1 MVDESHLNL
10 SIHLWDQAM
19 SLPVVLGPVGM
30 AGMYSSRGE
39 VKAAN
44 AAKAAGV
51 PFTLSTMGVDAST
64 TWKDIEWVRS
74 IFPGKII
81 LKGILD
87 PEDAKRAVQTNIDGI
102 VVSNHG
108 GRQLDSVT
116 STIRALPKVVD
127 AVQGRVPVFMDGGI
141 RSGLDVLKALALGAK
156 ACFIGRAWA
165 YALGAAGES
174 GVRDM
179 LDILR
184 EELRVA
190 MILTGCSDVN
200 RATPDL
206 LLKD

>member
-1 MVDESHLNL
+1 
-10 SIHLWDQAM
+10 M
-19 SLPVVLGPVGM
+19 SFRRLPTPRSTVPTTPSNPETINIL
-30 AGMYSSRGE
+30 YKSSALHPTSRVKNEGIPE
-39 VKAAN
+39 VPYGKFVHDN
-44 AAKAAGV
+44 
-51 PFTLSTMGVDAST
+51 FDAST

-74 IFPGKII
+74 IFPGTII

-102 VVSNHG
+102 LVSNHG

-116 STIRALPKVVD
+116 STIRALPKIVD
-127 AVQGRVPVFMDGGI
+127 AVQGKVPVFMDGGI

-156 ACFIGRAWA
+156 ACFVGRAWA
-165 YALGAAGES
+165 YALGAAGEA

-184 EELRVA
+184 EELKVA
-190 MILTGCSDVN
+190 MVLTGCSDVA

>member
-1 MVDESHLNL
+1 MGTVDL
-10 SIHLWDQAM
+10 
-19 SLPVVLGPVGM
+19 
-30 AGMYSSRGE
+30 
-39 VKAAN
+39 
-44 AAKAAGV
+44 
-51 PFTLSTMGVDAST
+51 
-64 TWKDIEWVRS
+64 
-74 IFPGKII
+74 PGKII

-87 PEDAKRAVQTNIDGI
+87 SEDAKRAVQTNIDGI

-127 AVQGRVPVFMDGGI
+127 AVQGSVPVFMDGGI

-156 ACFIGRAWA
+156 ACFVGRAWA
-165 YALGAAGES
+165 YALGAAGYS

-190 MILTGCSDVN
+190 MILTGCSDVS
-200 RATPDL
+200 RAIPDL

>member
-1 MVDESHLNL
+1 
-10 SIHLWDQAM
+10 
-19 SLPVVLGPVGM
+19 
-30 AGMYSSRGE
+30 
-39 VKAAN
+39 
-44 AAKAAGV
+44 
-51 PFTLSTMGVDAST
+51 
-64 TWKDIEWVRS
+64 
-74 IFPGKII
+74 

-87 PEDAKRAVQTNIDGI
+87 PEDAKRAVQTDINGI

-127 AVQGRVPVFMDGGI
+127 AIEGRIPVFMDGGI

-156 ACFIGRAWA
+156 ACFVGRAWA
-165 YALGAAGES
+165 YALGAAGEA